1 MNKKIAIIL
10 PNKEDFTKDN
20 AGAASLWVKNFNKYS
35 YYNETLIYGNA
46 SSQNYLTKNFVNLNK
61 KYFIFHSK
69 SYLNQFFNKIP
80 KSIKVIEIHNRPHF
94 FLFLKKKNKN
104 YKFILVFH
112 NDPNLLRG
120 SKTIKEKL
128 FIIANCDELIFI
140 SEYVKERFYYN
151 INNYLSIKGKII
163 YHSIKYN
170 KSLCKKFPKKN
181 NLIIFCGKLN
191 SAKGYDIFGKAVIK
205 ILDKYNDWSAIVAGN
220 EKREIYNFKHER
232 LKIYDW
238 ISHDRIINFYKKSSI
253 SVVPSKWQEPFG
265 RTAMES
271 SDLGNALI
279 TSGRGGLKETSHNQ
293 IIINNINE
301 KKIFTEIANLINN
314 KKKLKKL
321 QKKNY
326 FNRKINFF
334 ENVNNLN
341 FVKRKL
347 LSPIINIP
355 AIIKKNN
362 VKILHIANFDERSDY
377 RLKDIN
383 LANKISNGLTLNGS
397 QVFNFSDRFYRSKN
411 YFTSLDNKIINIVK
425 NINPNLIILGHTN
438 SLEEKTLEIIKEIN
452 PKIKISFW
460 YEDIINKTGPDY
472 KKNRTFTEK
481 YNKLCDNFFIT
492 THPSAVSTNINKNQ
506 LYYLP
511 IPCSNLTENYKLY
524 QSKNINYDIF
534 FAVSHGVN
542 RGILKENKID
552 ERFLFLNELCLKF
565 KNGSFNFLGFN
576 NVQPLWGENL
586 IEEMSQCRFAL
597 NLSRGSPMKY
607 YSSNRVA
614 TLIGNGIPTLIDKKT
629 QFHDFFSESE
639 IISYENIDHMI
650 EKILFYKKNDSARK
664 KIGKNGKLKY
674 FKLFNNTII
683 ADYIV
688 SKSLDFKPKFNYCWD
703 K

>member
-1 MNKKIAIIL
+1 MNKKIAILL
-10 PNKEDFTKDN
+10 PNKENFTKN
-20 AGAASLWVKNFNKYS
+20 SAGAASLWVKNFNKYS
-35 YYNETLIYGNA
+35 YYNETVIYGNA
-46 SSQNYLTKNFVNLNK
+46 SNKNYLTKNFVNLNK
-61 KYFIFHSK
+61 KYYIFHSR
-69 SYLNQFFNKIP
+69 SYINDFYIKVP

-94 FLFLKKKNKN
+94 FLLLKKKNKN
-104 YKFILVFH
+104 YKFILIFH

-128 FIIANCDELIFI
+128 FIIANCDEIIFI
-140 SEYVKERFYYN
+140 SEYVKQRFYYN
-151 INNYLSIKGKII
+151 INSYLPSKGKIV

-170 KSLCKKFPKKN
+170 KSLCKKFPKKK
-181 NLIIFCGKLN
+181 NLIVFCGKLN
-191 SAKGYDIFGKAVIK
+191 SAKGYDIFGKAIIN

-232 LKIYDW
+232 LKIHSW
-238 ISHDRIINFYKKSSI
+238 VSHDRIISLYKKSSI

-279 TSGRGGLKETSHNQ
+279 TSGLGGLKETSHNQ
-293 IIINNINE
+293 IIINDINE
-301 KKIFTEIANLINN
+301 KKIFIEIEKLIKN
-314 KKKLKKL
+314 KKKLNRI

-334 ENVNNLN
+334 ENVNILN
-341 FVKRKL
+341 FVKKKL
-347 LSPIINIP
+347 LSQIINMP
-355 AIIKKNN
+355 LIIRKNN
-362 VKILHIANFDERSDY
+362 LKVLHISNFDEKSNY

-383 LANKISNGLTLNGS
+383 LASKISNGLTLNGS
-397 QVFNFSDRFYRSKN
+397 QVFNFSDRFFKSN
-411 YFTSLDNKIINIVK
+411 NIFNSLDSKAINIVK
-425 NINPNLIILGHTN
+425 NIKPDLIILGHTN
-438 SLEEKTLEIIKEIN
+438 SLEEKTLEIIKEMD

-460 YEDIINKTGPDY
+460 YEDIIKAVGQEYENNK
-472 KKNRTFTEK
+472 KFLEK
-481 YNKLCDNFFIT
+481 YNKLCDNFFVT
-492 THPSAVSTNINKNQ
+492 THPSVLNLNINKNK

-511 IPCSNLTENYKLY
+511 VPCSNLTEKHKLY
-524 QSKNINYDIF
+524 QGKNINYDLF
-534 FAVSHGVN
+534 FAASHGVN
-542 RGILKENKID
+542 RGILKQNKID
-552 ERFLFLNELCLKF
+552 ERFLFLNEICLKF

-576 NVQPLWGENL
+576 NVQPLWGDDL
-586 IEEMSQCRFAL
+586 IEAMSQCRFAL
-597 NLSRGSPMKY
+597 NLSRGSPVKY
-607 YSSNRVA
+607 YSSNRIA

-629 QFHDFFSESE
+629 QFHDFFSEGE